1 MLFQNTV
8 VQLGEQRLRLVHIE
22 ASQQIAWCIDI
33 DDKLAWP
40 ESFPYADIES
50 LPVITPAMGETVNI
64 SPSRLEVRD
73 KAWARVQPL
82 LTNTA
87 VLLDP
92 SQRHIL
98 LDTHAEQIGCSKR
111 TLYKDLRRYW
121 QRGMDKNALLADYD
135 KSGRSG
141 NTNDVGESCITDK
154 RGRKLKSGSSAY
166 QLTQGDAKHLR
177 DVIESAFLGSE
188 IVTTTDAYQKL
199 VEKYYCYEDG
209 NLQKHILPLGHR
221 PSLRQFQYFLKKN
234 FDIETIKRR
243 RHGNTDYAREHRAV
257 LGTLLADCQGVGHYY
272 EIDATVADVYLVAK
286 DDTSHIIGKPTL
298 YLIID
303 RKSRLVVGFYMGLE
317 HPSWNGALQA
327 ILSISE
333 SKEALCRHYG
343 VEYDPAD
350 WPAHQVMPKEFL
362 GDRGEMI
369 STMST
374 AIVDGMELTVTNTP
388 GKRPDWKP
396 LVECGFKLVHGML
409 RAETPAYDPPSNATR
424 RQGKH
429 YDKDACLS
437 LQEFGKMVL
446 NTVIAYNKRE
456 VKDYP
461 LSPAELMAG
470 VRPSPIDLWNH
481 GIVTRSGVL
490 RRYDAPTIRYALLRK
505 GQATVTERGI
515 EFRGCFYSMPQA
527 IQDKWFEHARSRR
540 FDVTV
545 SYDTR
550 LVDSVYVHPR
560 SGKGAPLVASLTE
573 RSASYAGLSF
583 DEVRHLELLRAAV
596 RYESGEQQL
605 SNAIDLSRKNQPTV
619 AQAKLRLKA
628 QGKGVSRTSRKA
640 AIKPQREAER
650 QRERQSLA
658 VLDEGFSAASVQD
671 ITTPAEVV
679 SLPLKTPPQ
688 PNRIAALLAAAR
700 ANIV

>member
-1 MLFQNTV
+1 MLFQNAV
-8 VQLGEQRLRLVHIE
+8 VQLDGQRLRLVHIE
-22 ASQQIAWCIDI
+22 TSQQIAWCIDI
-33 DDKLAWP
+33 DDELAWP

-50 LPVITPAMGETVNI
+50 LPVVTPSLGETVVI
-64 SPSRLEVRD
+64 SPSRLERRD
-73 KAWARVQPL
+73 KAWARLQPL
-82 LTNTA
+82 LANTA

-92 SQRHIL
+92 RERHFV

-141 NTNDVGESCITDK
+141 KTTDSGETCITDG
-154 RGRKLKSGSSAY
+154 RGRKLKSGSPAY
-166 QLTQGDAKHLR
+166 QLTQGDAKHLTS
-177 DVIESAFLGSE
+177 VIERMFLGSE
-188 IVTTTDAYQKL
+188 IVTTTDAYRKL
-199 VEKYYCYEDG
+199 VEQHYCYEDG
-209 NLQKHILPLGHR
+209 NLQKHIFPPGHR
-221 PSLRQFQYFLKKN
+221 PSLRQFQYFLKKY
-234 FDIETIKRR
+234 FDIETVKRR
-243 RHGNTDYAREHRAV
+243 RHGDSDYEREHRAV
-257 LGTLLADCQGVGHYY
+257 LGTVLADCQGVGHYY

-286 DDTSHIIGKPTL
+286 DNRSHIIGKPTL

-333 SKEALCRHYG
+333 SKEALCQHYG

-396 LVECGFKLVHGML
+396 LVECGFKLVHGLL

-424 RQGKH
+424 RRGKH
-429 YDKDACLS
+429 YEKDACLTA
-437 LQEFGKMVL
+437 QEFGQVIL
-446 NTVIAYNKRE
+446 NAIIAYNKQE
-456 VKDYP
+456 ILAYP

-470 VRPSPIDLWNH
+470 VRPSPTDLWNH

-490 RRYDAPTIRYALLRK
+490 RRYDAATIRYSLLRK
-505 GQATVTERGI
+505 DKATVTERGI
-515 EFRGCFYSMPQA
+515 EFKGCVYSMPQA
-527 IQDKWFEHARSRR
+527 IKEKWFEHARSRR

-550 LVDSVYVHPR
+550 LVDSIYVHPR
-560 SGKGAPLVASLTE
+560 NGKGAPLVASLTE
-573 RSASYAGLSF
+573 RSAAYAGLSF
-583 DEVRHLELLRAAV
+583 DEVRHFELMRAAV
-596 RYESGEQQL
+596 RYESGEQRL
-605 SNAIDLSRKNQPTV
+605 SNAIELSRKIQPTV
-619 AQAKLRLKA
+619 AHAKQRLKA
-628 QGKGVSRTSRKA
+628 EVKGVSRTARKA
-640 AIKPQREAER
+640 TIKPQREAER

-658 VLDEGFSAASVQD
+658 VLDNGFSAPPVQD
-671 ITTPAEVV
+671 MTTPAQVV
-679 SLPLKTPPQ
+679 SLPLNTPPQ
-688 PNRIAALLAAAR
+688 RNRMAELLAAAR
-700 ANIV
+700 AKIL